1 MNQLNLRPNAIV
13 AYLAMLF
20 YRLSKFFDQK
30 KKKKKKKKRKKKD
43 CFVLTAFFCKY
54 HRDANT

>member
-30 KKKKKKKKRKKKD
+30 KKKKKKKKKFFFLKK
-43 CFVLTAFFCKY
+43 FFF
-54 HRDANT
+54 